1 MALPQPQQPF
11 FYCGSRMLLP
21 ALILC
26 VIIGLQSCK
35 HAEKIYKSDCDDG
48 ISFRQ
53 VGFGQLMDSLS
64 EYDQQYVEVTGKY
77 VEDKELSALFCDSLF
92 VGQSKKNGLWVNFSQ
107 DCPLY
112 LSGTRQGLF
121 EYNDGQFTQIN
132 NKSIT
137 IRGKI
142 YLNNKG
148 SHNHYKATIDRVSL
162 VKL

>member
-1 MALPQPQQPF
+1 LA
-11 FYCGSRMLLP
+11 

-26 VIIGLQSCK
+26 AIIGQQSCK
-35 HAEKIYKSDCDDG
+35 HSNKVYKSDCDDG

-53 VGFGQLMDSLS
+53 VSLSRLMDSLS

-92 VGQSKKNGLWVNFSQ
+92 VDHKNGLWVNFSQ

-112 LSGTRQGLF
+112 LSGTHKGLF

-132 NKSIT
+132 NQSIT

-142 YLNNKG
+142 DMNNKG
-148 SHNHYKATIDRVSL
+148 SHNRYKATIDRISL